1 MVYPFLT
8 QDIVPDAGAPGE
20 GILRGGD
27 PLAPRELL
35 FDLND
40 LAVFDLIGIDNG
52 DRLSL
57 FVIFVFWCKTS
68 DYMDL
73 SFVILISATPR
84 ARQGPI
90 LSPAV
95 LVLCLNLG
103 RTYTFHCRRKS
114 KSASKWLGFLV
125 NVPFWSVLTS
135 TLNQRVRISSLRRRT
150 NPI

>member
-52 DRLSL
+52 DHLFL

-95 LVLCLNLG
+95 LVLCLDPG
-103 RTYTFHCRRKS
+103 RTSDSHCRRKT
-114 KSASKWLGFLV
+114 KWTSKWLGFLV
-125 NVPFWSVLTS
+125 NVRVWSALDL
-135 TLNQRVRISSLRRRT
+135 TLNQRARISSLRWSPK
-150 NPI
+150 PI